1 MSESGSETSSET
13 RIMSEDDDSMLIE
26 VLEAQVDELTLEN
39 KALKAKIEA
48 LEERLDTLKNISE
61 SDIINNVFSFL

>member
-1 MSESGSETSSET
+1 MSESGSETSSDT
-13 RIMSEDDDSMLIE
+13 LIMSEDDDSILIE

-48 LEERLDTLKNISE
+48 LEERLETLKNISE

>member
-1 MSESGSETSSET
+1 MSETGSETSTET
-13 RIMSEDDDSMLIE
+13 RTMSEDDDSMLIE

-48 LEERLDTLKNISE
+48 LEERLETLKNISE